1 MKVFRMTKL
10 KELVHIEA
18 AQSKS
23 VNVELSV
30 SGAQSSKFVPTS
42 RSLETID
49 RIVESLTISDSC
61 RSFAITGPYGSGKSS
76 FAVFLRDLISS
87 DIEISKSAKDQFNA
101 SSYGHENRLNKVL

>member
-1 MKVFRMTKL
+1 MTKL
-10 KELVHIEA
+10 KELVGIDA

-30 SGAQSSKFVPTS
+30 SGTQSSKFVPTS

-49 RIVESLTISDSC
+49 RIIESLTISDSC

-76 FAVFLRDLISS
+76 FAVFLRDLLNSNF
-87 DIEISKSAKDQFNA
+87 EISNS
-101 SSYGHENRLNKVL
+101 